1 MFKNKILVE
10 QPQCMPVSMQIASLP
25 SEKIASSSYPEMG
38 VYGVSMLAFI
48 CWTLVAI
55 LDKNRIGYY

>member
-48 CWTLVAI
+48 CWLLYWTKI
-55 LDKNRIGYY
+55 E